1 MRKLI
6 TPEIEKIIRF
16 GVVGIMSNAI
26 GYSLYLLF
34 TWLGVPY
41 MIATT
46 VLYIIG
52 TIMGYFGNK
61 KFTFGDTQQ
70 IHKTIFW
77 YVLAYLGGYL
87 ILYAMLYVFV
97 ERMHVFHAYVQ
108 LVAIVV
114 VAVYLFFMMRFVV
127 FKERI

>member
-16 GVVGIMSNAI
+16 GIVGLASNAI
-26 GYSLYLLF
+26 GYGLYLLF

-41 MIATT
+41 LIVTT

-77 YVLAYLGGYL
+77 YVLTCLGGYI

-97 ERMHVFHAYVQ
+97 GRMHVFHAYVQ
-108 LVAIVV
+108 LAAIVV

>member
-16 GVVGIMSNAI
+16 AMVGIASNAI
-26 GYSLYLLF
+26 GYGFYLLF

-41 MIATT
+41 LIATT

-61 KFTFGDTQQ
+61 KFTFGDTQK
-70 IHKTIFW
+70 IHKTIFG
-77 YVLAYLGGYL
+77 YVLAYLGGYI
-87 ILYAMLYVFV
+87 ILYVMLYLFV

-108 LVAIVV
+108 LAAICI
-114 VAVYLFFMMRFVV
+114 VAVYLFFVMRFVV
-127 FKERI
+127 FRDQK

>member
-26 GYSLYLLF
+26 G
-34 TWLGVPY
+34 
-41 MIATT
+41 
-46 VLYIIG
+46 YIIG

-77 YVLAYLGGYL
+77 YVLAYLGGYI

>member
-6 TPEIEKIIRF
+6 TPEIEKIARF
-16 GVVGIMSNAI
+16 GIVGITSNTI
-26 GYSLYLLF
+26 GYALYLLF

-41 MIATT
+41 LIATT

-77 YVLAYLGGYL
+77 YVLAYLGGYI
-87 ILYAMLYVFV
+87 ILYAMMYVFV

-108 LVAIVV
+108 LAAIGV

-127 FKERI
+127 FKERQ